1 MGRYDS
7 SVRCAQIREL
17 IEEKQYLEAMEEI
30 EELRFEEVPTIT
42 DLYLFANLFLKAEKM
57 DIAKELYYTVYHRT
71 SSRPALYRLLMLTIR
86 MGDLEEA
93 KELYQAY
100 EIVSGMTLD
109 TYELKYRLAKA
120 EGASYENLIEIL
132 EELKK
137 NEYTE
142 EWGYQ
147 LARLY
152 EVQGRREDCIAECE
166 DLMLWFGSGKIVD
179 KARELRERCL
189 NPLWQKP
196 NWGEIPEPEEPEDE
210 EEVKV
215 AYAPAQVMDIVAG
228 EEPQQEP
235 EIQPAVLGEYD
246 MAGEEVQE
254 SEPVE
259 ETKPEE
265 MAEEPVEEELVE
277 EPVEEIVSEEV
288 EEAVQESEPEELAE
302 EPVEEEPAEETISE
316 ETEEES
322 ETEEAAEELAGE
334 PVEEESAEETEIEE
348 AAEET
353 VSEGTE
359 GESAKTEGESDNE
372 ESEQDEEED
381 EETEHP
387 KKKGFFNRLIDY
399 FKVDLDTFDD
409 EDDFPEELDTDK
421 QESTEELDA
430 KAIVAREAQEIM
442 ETAAA
447 EEEAGDDEAEEEK
460 DESKQEPAVRKQT
473 TTQLESLE
481 DQLEEMKE
489 KRKVI
494 NLEDTMN
501 LDKIRIKSH
510 PLSGR
515 PMEVEVCEDVSV
527 NAITYC
533 TLKAAIKKMPQEE
546 RTIHFALAGA
556 APGISLAVAKK
567 LFKELKKNQYF
578 EAKNIGKIQAEK
590 LDEVDLE
597 EWIEKFIGGCMYI
610 ENAPALSEE
619 SVEKIREVMEKYG
632 KQIVIVLEGDYEKL
646 DDFLGHHRNL
656 EKQICYKI
664 RL

>member
-42 DLYLFANLFLKAEKM
+42 DLYLFADLFLKAEKM
-57 DIAKELYYTVYHRT
+57 DIAKKLYYTVYRRT

-86 MGDLEEA
+86 MGDLEESR
-93 KELYQAY
+93 ELYQAY
-100 EIVSGMTLD
+100 EIISGMTLD

-120 EGASYENLIEIL
+120 EGASYEDLIEIL

-152 EVQGRREDCIAECE
+152 ELQGRREDCIAECD
-166 DLMLWFGSGKIVD
+166 DLVLWFGSGKIVQ
-179 KARELRERCL
+179 KAVELKKRCL
-189 NPLWQKP
+189 DPYWKKP
-196 NWGEIPEPEEPEDE
+196 DWENIPEPEVPEEEPEE

-215 AYAPAQVMDIVAG
+215 AYAPAQVMDIG
-228 EEPQQEP
+228 TEQ
-235 EIQPAVLGEYD
+235 
-246 MAGEEVQE
+246 
-254 SEPVE
+254 
-259 ETKPEE
+259 
-265 MAEEPVEEELVE
+265 PVEEETVEEQPVEEQLAEEEQQPLIEEETPEEQQPIEEEPKAPQEPEEVAEAQEMDEVQPIEEELQEEVVE
-277 EPVEEIVSEEV
+277 EPAEPQETDEVQPVEE
-288 EEAVQESEPEELAE
+288 EPAEE
-302 EPVEEEPAEETISE
+302 EPVEEEPAEEQP
-316 ETEEES
+316 
-322 ETEEAAEELAGE
+322 AGE
-334 PVEEESAEETEIEE
+334 
-348 AAEET
+348 
-353 VSEGTE
+353 
-359 GESAKTEGESDNE
+359 
-372 ESEQDEEED
+372 Q
-381 EETEHP
+381 P

-399 FKVDLDTFDD
+399 FKVDLDMFD
-409 EDDFPEELDTDK
+409 EDEAFAEDEEEEDLPEEADEDVTCPEPEEK
-421 QESTEELDA
+421 ETESDHTENHESVEEMDA
-430 KAIVAREAQEIM
+430 KAMVAREAQEIM

-447 EEEAGDDEAEEEK
+447 KAETVTEK
-460 DESKQEPAVRKQT
+460 PQLSKQEAAVGRQA
-473 TTQLESLE
+473 TTQIESLE
-481 DQLEEMKE
+481 DQLEEMKG

-515 PMEVEVCEDVSV
+515 PIEVDVCEDVSV

-533 TLKAAIKKMPQEE
+533 TLKSAIKKMPQEE

-590 LDEVDLE
+590 MDEVDLE

-610 ENAPALSEE
+610 ENAPALSED
-619 SVEKIREVMEKYG
+619 SVGKIREIMEKYG
-632 KQIVIVLEGDYEKL
+632 KKIVIVLEGDYEKL

>member
-120 EGASYENLIEIL
+120 EGASYETLIEIL

-152 EVQGRREDCIAECE
+152 ELQGRREDCIAECE
-166 DLMLWFGSGKIVD
+166 DLMLWFGSGKIVE
-179 KARELRERCL
+179 KAKELRENCL

-196 NWGEIPEPEEPEDE
+196 NWEEIPEPEEPEDE

-215 AYAPAQVMDIVAG
+215 AYAPAQVMDIASN
-228 EEPQQEP
+228 EEPQSEP
-235 EIQPAVLGEYD
+235 EVQPAVLGDYGMTREP
-246 MAGEEVQE
+246 AEESVAEEVE
-254 SEPVE
+254 EVEEEPDTETEVEEATEKPVE
-259 ETKPEE
+259 EPE
-265 MAEEPVEEELVE
+265 AEELVE
-277 EPVEEIVSEEV
+277 EPVEETVTEEV
-288 EEAVQESEPEELAE
+288 EE
-302 EPVEEEPAEETISE
+302 EPVEETVAEEATEKPVEEPEVEETISE
-316 ETEEES
+316 ENEDDS
-322 ETEEAAEELAGE
+322 E
-334 PVEEESAEETEIEE
+334 
-348 AAEET
+348 
-353 VSEGTE
+353 
-359 GESAKTEGESDNE
+359 KTEGESDKEGAE
-372 ESEQDEEED
+372 EAD
-381 EETEHP
+381 HP
-387 KKKGFFNRLIDY
+387 KKKGFLNRLINY

-421 QESTEELDA
+421 QETTEELDA
-430 KAIVAREAQEIM
+430 KAIVAKEAQEIM
-442 ETAAA
+442 ETATAR
-447 EEEAGDDEAEEEK
+447 EEAEDDEMEEK
-460 DESKQEPAVRKQT
+460 DEPKLETAVKKQT

-515 PMEVEVCEDVSV
+515 PMEVEACEDVSV
-527 NAITYC
+527 NGITYC
-533 TLKAAIKKMPQEE
+533 TLKTAIKKMPQEE
-546 RTIHFALAGA
+546 RTIHFALTGA

-619 SVEKIREVMEKYG
+619 SVEKIREMIAKYG
-632 KQIVIVLEGDYEKL
+632 KQIVIVLEGDYEKM

>member
-71 SSRPALYRLLMLTIR
+71 SSRPALYRLLLLTIR

-120 EGASYENLIEIL
+120 EGASYETLIEIL

-152 EVQGRREDCIAECE
+152 ELQGRREDCIAECE
-166 DLMLWFGSGKIVD
+166 DLMLWFGSGKIVE
-179 KARELRERCL
+179 KAKELRENCL

-196 NWGEIPEPEEPEDE
+196 NWEEIPEPEEPEDE

-215 AYAPAQVMDIVAG
+215 AYAPAQVMDIVSN
-228 EEPQQEP
+228 EEPQSEP
-235 EIQPAVLGEYD
+235 EVQPAVLGDYG
-246 MAGEEVQE
+246 MTR
-254 SEPVE
+254 EP
-259 ETKPEE
+259 
-265 MAEEPVEEELVE
+265 AEEPVAEEVEEVEEEPDTETEVEETTEKPVEEPETEELVE
-277 EPVEEIVSEEV
+277 EPVEETVTEEV
-288 EEAVQESEPEELAE
+288 KE
-302 EPVEEEPAEETISE
+302 EPVEETVAEEATEKPVEENEVEETISE
-316 ETEEES
+316 ENEDDS
-322 ETEEAAEELAGE
+322 E
-334 PVEEESAEETEIEE
+334 
-348 AAEET
+348 
-353 VSEGTE
+353 
-359 GESAKTEGESDNE
+359 KTEGESDKE
-372 ESEQDEEED
+372 EAEEAD
-381 EETEHP
+381 HP
-387 KKKGFFNRLIDY
+387 KKKGFLNRLINY

-421 QESTEELDA
+421 QETTEELDA
-430 KAIVAREAQEIM
+430 KAIVAKEAQEIM
-442 ETAAA
+442 ETATAR
-447 EEEAGDDEAEEEK
+447 EEAEDDETEEK
-460 DESKQEPAVRKQT
+460 DEPKLETAVKKQT

-515 PMEVEVCEDVSV
+515 PMEVEACEDVSV
-527 NAITYC
+527 NGITYC
-533 TLKAAIKKMPQEE
+533 TLKTAIKKMPQEE
-546 RTIHFALAGA
+546 RTIHFALTGA

-619 SVEKIREVMEKYG
+619 SVEKIRKMIAKYG
-632 KQIVIVLEGDYEKL
+632 KQIVIVLEGDYEKM

>member
-120 EGASYENLIEIL
+120 EGASYETLIEIL

-152 EVQGRREDCIAECE
+152 ELQGRREDCIAECE
-166 DLMLWFGSGKIVD
+166 DLMLWFGSGKIVE
-179 KARELRERCL
+179 KAKELRENCL

-196 NWGEIPEPEEPEDE
+196 NWEEIPEPEEPEDE

-215 AYAPAQVMDIVAG
+215 AYAPAQVMDIASN
-228 EEPQQEP
+228 EEPQSEP
-235 EIQPAVLGEYD
+235 EVQPAVLGDYG
-246 MAGEEVQE
+246 MTR
-254 SEPVE
+254 EP
-259 ETKPEE
+259 
-265 MAEEPVEEELVE
+265 AEEPVAEEVEEVEEEPDTETEVEEATEKPLEEPEAEELVE
-277 EPVEEIVSEEV
+277 EPVEETVTEEV
-288 EEAVQESEPEELAE
+288 KE
-302 EPVEEEPAEETISE
+302 EPVEESEAEEATEKPVEENEVEETISE
-316 ETEEES
+316 ENEDDS
-322 ETEEAAEELAGE
+322 E
-334 PVEEESAEETEIEE
+334 
-348 AAEET
+348 
-353 VSEGTE
+353 
-359 GESAKTEGESDNE
+359 KTEGESDKE
-372 ESEQDEEED
+372 EAEEAD
-381 EETEHP
+381 HP
-387 KKKGFFNRLIDY
+387 KKKGFLNRLINY

-421 QESTEELDA
+421 QETTEELDA
-430 KAIVAREAQEIM
+430 KAIVAKEAQEIM
-442 ETAAA
+442 ETATAR
-447 EEEAGDDEAEEEK
+447 EEAEDDEMEEK
-460 DESKQEPAVRKQT
+460 DEPKLETAVKKQT

-515 PMEVEVCEDVSV
+515 PMEVEACEDVSV
-527 NAITYC
+527 NGITYC
-533 TLKAAIKKMPQEE
+533 TLKTAIKKMPQEE
-546 RTIHFALAGA
+546 RTIHFALTGA

-619 SVEKIREVMEKYG
+619 SVEKIREMIAKYG
-632 KQIVIVLEGDYEKL
+632 KQIVIVLEGDYEKM

>member
-120 EGASYENLIEIL
+120 EGASYETLIEIL

-152 EVQGRREDCIAECE
+152 ELQGRREDCIAECE
-166 DLMLWFGSGKIVD
+166 DLMLWFGSGKIVE
-179 KARELRERCL
+179 KAKELRENCL

-196 NWGEIPEPEEPEDE
+196 NWEEIPEPEEPEDE

-215 AYAPAQVMDIVAG
+215 AYAPAQVMDIASN
-228 EEPQQEP
+228 EEPQSEP
-235 EIQPAVLGEYD
+235 EVQPAVLGDYG
-246 MAGEEVQE
+246 MTR
-254 SEPVE
+254 EP
-259 ETKPEE
+259 
-265 MAEEPVEEELVE
+265 AEEPVAEEVEEVEEEPDTETEVEEATEKPVEEPEAEELVE
-277 EPVEEIVSEEV
+277 EPVEETVTEEV
-288 EEAVQESEPEELAE
+288 KE
-302 EPVEEEPAEETISE
+302 EPVEESEAEEATEKPVEENEVEETISE
-316 ETEEES
+316 ENEEDS
-322 ETEEAAEELAGE
+322 E
-334 PVEEESAEETEIEE
+334 
-348 AAEET
+348 
-353 VSEGTE
+353 
-359 GESAKTEGESDNE
+359 KTEGESDKE
-372 ESEQDEEED
+372 EAEEAD
-381 EETEHP
+381 HP
-387 KKKGFFNRLIDY
+387 KKKGFLNRLINY

-421 QESTEELDA
+421 QETTEELDA
-430 KAIVAREAQEIM
+430 KAIVAKEAQEIM
-442 ETAAA
+442 ETATAR
-447 EEEAGDDEAEEEK
+447 EEAEDDETEEK
-460 DESKQEPAVRKQT
+460 DEPKLETAVKKQT

-515 PMEVEVCEDVSV
+515 PMEVEACEDVSV
-527 NAITYC
+527 NGITYC
-533 TLKAAIKKMPQEE
+533 TLKTAIKKMPQEE
-546 RTIHFALAGA
+546 RTIHFALTGA

-619 SVEKIREVMEKYG
+619 SVEKIREMIAKYG
-632 KQIVIVLEGDYEKL
+632 KQIVIVLEGDYEKM

>member
-120 EGASYENLIEIL
+120 EGASYETLIEIL

-152 EVQGRREDCIAECE
+152 ELQGRREDCIAECE
-166 DLMLWFGSGKIVD
+166 DLMLWFGSGKIVE
-179 KARELRERCL
+179 KAKELRENCL

-196 NWGEIPEPEEPEDE
+196 NWEEIPEPEEPEDE

-215 AYAPAQVMDIVAG
+215 AYAPAQVMDIASN
-228 EEPQQEP
+228 EEPQSEP
-235 EIQPAVLGEYD
+235 EVQPAVLGDYGMTREP
-246 MAGEEVQE
+246 AEESVAEEVE
-254 SEPVE
+254 EVEEEPDTETEVEEATEKPVE
-259 ETKPEE
+259 EPE
-265 MAEEPVEEELVE
+265 AEELVE
-277 EPVEEIVSEEV
+277 EPVEETVTEEV
-288 EEAVQESEPEELAE
+288 EE
-302 EPVEEEPAEETISE
+302 EPVEETVAEEATEKPVEEPEVEETISE
-316 ETEEES
+316 ENEDNS
-322 ETEEAAEELAGE
+322 E
-334 PVEEESAEETEIEE
+334 
-348 AAEET
+348 
-353 VSEGTE
+353 
-359 GESAKTEGESDNE
+359 KTEGESDKE
-372 ESEQDEEED
+372 EAEEAD
-381 EETEHP
+381 HP
-387 KKKGFFNRLIDY
+387 KKKGFLNRLINY

-421 QESTEELDA
+421 QETTEELDA
-430 KAIVAREAQEIM
+430 KAIVAKEAQEIM
-442 ETAAA
+442 ETATAR
-447 EEEAGDDEAEEEK
+447 EEAEDDEMEEK
-460 DESKQEPAVRKQT
+460 DEPKLETAVKKQT

-515 PMEVEVCEDVSV
+515 PMEVEACEDVSV
-527 NAITYC
+527 NGITYC
-533 TLKAAIKKMPQEE
+533 TLKTAIKKMPQEE
-546 RTIHFALAGA
+546 RTIHFALTGA

-619 SVEKIREVMEKYG
+619 SVEKIREMIAKYG
-632 KQIVIVLEGDYEKL
+632 KQIVIVLEGDYEKM

>member
-71 SSRPALYRLLMLTIR
+71 SSRPALYRLLLLTIR

-120 EGASYENLIEIL
+120 EGASYETLIEIL

-152 EVQGRREDCIAECE
+152 ELQGRREDCIAECE
-166 DLMLWFGSGKIVD
+166 DLMLWFGSGKIVE
-179 KARELRERCL
+179 KAKELRKNCL

-196 NWGEIPEPEEPEDE
+196 NWEEIPEPEEPEDE

-215 AYAPAQVMDIVAG
+215 AYAPAQVMDIASN
-228 EEPQQEP
+228 EEPQSEP
-235 EIQPAVLGEYD
+235 EVQPAVLGDYG
-246 MAGEEVQE
+246 MTR
-254 SEPVE
+254 EP
-259 ETKPEE
+259 
-265 MAEEPVEEELVE
+265 AEEPVAEEVEEVEEEPDTETEVEEATEKPVEEPEAEELVE
-277 EPVEEIVSEEV
+277 EPVEETVTEEV
-288 EEAVQESEPEELAE
+288 KE
-302 EPVEEEPAEETISE
+302 EPVEETVAEEATEKPVEENEVEETISE
-316 ETEEES
+316 ENEDDS
-322 ETEEAAEELAGE
+322 E
-334 PVEEESAEETEIEE
+334 
-348 AAEET
+348 
-353 VSEGTE
+353 
-359 GESAKTEGESDNE
+359 KTEGESDKE
-372 ESEQDEEED
+372 EAEEAD
-381 EETEHP
+381 HP
-387 KKKGFFNRLIDY
+387 KKKGFLNRLINY

-421 QESTEELDA
+421 QETTEELDA
-430 KAIVAREAQEIM
+430 KAIVAKEAQEIM
-442 ETAAA
+442 ETATSR
-447 EEEAGDDEAEEEK
+447 EEAEDDETEEK
-460 DESKQEPAVRKQT
+460 DEPKLETAVKKQT

-515 PMEVEVCEDVSV
+515 PMEVEACEDVSV
-527 NAITYC
+527 NGITYC
-533 TLKAAIKKMPQEE
+533 TLKTAIKKMPQEE
-546 RTIHFALAGA
+546 RTIHFALTGA

-597 EWIEKFIGGCMYI
+597 QWIEKFIGGCMYI

-619 SVEKIREVMEKYG
+619 SVEKIREMIAKYG
-632 KQIVIVLEGDYEKL
+632 KQIVIVLEGDYEKM

>member
-120 EGASYENLIEIL
+120 EGASYETLIEIL

-152 EVQGRREDCIAECE
+152 ELQGRREDCIAECE
-166 DLMLWFGSGKIVD
+166 DLMLWFGSGKIVE
-179 KARELRERCL
+179 KAKELRENCL

-196 NWGEIPEPEEPEDE
+196 NWEEIPEPEEPEDE

-215 AYAPAQVMDIVAG
+215 AYAPAQVMDIASN
-228 EEPQQEP
+228 EEPQSEP
-235 EIQPAVLGEYD
+235 EVQPAVLGDYG
-246 MAGEEVQE
+246 MTR
-254 SEPVE
+254 EP
-259 ETKPEE
+259 
-265 MAEEPVEEELVE
+265 AEEPVAEEVEEVEEEPDTETEVEEATEKPVEEPEAEELVE
-277 EPVEEIVSEEV
+277 EPVEETVTEEMK
-288 EEAVQESEPEELAE
+288 E
-302 EPVEEEPAEETISE
+302 EPVEETVAEEATEKPVEENEVEETISE
-316 ETEEES
+316 KNEDDS
-322 ETEEAAEELAGE
+322 E
-334 PVEEESAEETEIEE
+334 
-348 AAEET
+348 
-353 VSEGTE
+353 
-359 GESAKTEGESDNE
+359 KTEGESDKE
-372 ESEQDEEED
+372 EAEEAD
-381 EETEHP
+381 HP
-387 KKKGFFNRLIDY
+387 KKKGFLNRLINY

-421 QESTEELDA
+421 QETTEELDA
-430 KAIVAREAQEIM
+430 KAIVAKEAQEIM
-442 ETAAA
+442 ETATAR
-447 EEEAGDDEAEEEK
+447 EEAEDDETEEK
-460 DESKQEPAVRKQT
+460 DEPKLETAVKKQT

-515 PMEVEVCEDVSV
+515 PMEVEACEDVSV
-527 NAITYC
+527 NGITYC
-533 TLKAAIKKMPQEE
+533 TLKTAIKKMPQEE
-546 RTIHFALAGA
+546 RTIHFALTGA

-619 SVEKIREVMEKYG
+619 SVEKIREMIAKYG
-632 KQIVIVLEGDYEKL
+632 KQIVIVLEGDYEKM

>member
-120 EGASYENLIEIL
+120 EGASYETLIEIL

-152 EVQGRREDCIAECE
+152 ELQGRREDCIAECE
-166 DLMLWFGSGKIVD
+166 DLMLWFGSGKIVE
-179 KARELRERCL
+179 KAKELRENCL

-196 NWGEIPEPEEPEDE
+196 NWEEIPEPEEPEDE

-215 AYAPAQVMDIVAG
+215 AYAPAQVMDIASN
-228 EEPQQEP
+228 EEPQSEP
-235 EIQPAVLGEYD
+235 EVQPAVLGDYGRTREEPV
-246 MAGEEVQE
+246 AEEVE
-254 SEPVE
+254 EVEEEPDTETEVEEATEKPVE
-259 ETKPEE
+259 EPE
-265 MAEEPVEEELVE
+265 AEELVE
-277 EPVEEIVSEEV
+277 EPVEETVTEEV
-288 EEAVQESEPEELAE
+288 KE
-302 EPVEEEPAEETISE
+302 EPVEETVAEEATEKPVEENEVEETISE
-316 ETEEES
+316 ENEDDS
-322 ETEEAAEELAGE
+322 E
-334 PVEEESAEETEIEE
+334 
-348 AAEET
+348 
-353 VSEGTE
+353 
-359 GESAKTEGESDNE
+359 KTEGESDKE
-372 ESEQDEEED
+372 EAEEAD
-381 EETEHP
+381 HP
-387 KKKGFFNRLIDY
+387 KKKGFLNRLINY

-421 QESTEELDA
+421 QETTEELDA
-430 KAIVAREAQEIM
+430 KAIVAKEAQEIM
-442 ETAAA
+442 ETATAR
-447 EEEAGDDEAEEEK
+447 EEAEDDEMEEK
-460 DESKQEPAVRKQT
+460 DEPKLETAVKKQT

-515 PMEVEVCEDVSV
+515 PMEVEACEDVSV
-527 NAITYC
+527 NGITYC
-533 TLKAAIKKMPQEE
+533 TLKTAIKKMPQEE
-546 RTIHFALAGA
+546 RTIHFALTGA

-619 SVEKIREVMEKYG
+619 SVEKIREMIAKYG
-632 KQIVIVLEGDYEKL
+632 KQIVIVLEGDYEKM

>member
-71 SSRPALYRLLMLTIR
+71 SSRPALYRLLLLTIR

-120 EGASYENLIEIL
+120 EGASYETLIEIL

-152 EVQGRREDCIAECE
+152 ELQGRREDCIAECE
-166 DLMLWFGSGKIVD
+166 DLMLWFGSGKIVE
-179 KARELRERCL
+179 KAKELRENCL

-196 NWGEIPEPEEPEDE
+196 NWEEIPEPEEPEDE

-215 AYAPAQVMDIVAG
+215 AYAPAQVMDIASN
-228 EEPQQEP
+228 EEPQSEP
-235 EIQPAVLGEYD
+235 EVQPAVLGDYG
-246 MAGEEVQE
+246 MTR
-254 SEPVE
+254 EP
-259 ETKPEE
+259 
-265 MAEEPVEEELVE
+265 AEEPVAEEVEEVEEEPDTETEVEEATEKPVEEPEAEELVE
-277 EPVEEIVSEEV
+277 EPVEETVTEEV
-288 EEAVQESEPEELAE
+288 EE
-302 EPVEEEPAEETISE
+302 EPVEETVAEEATEKPVEEPEVEETISE
-316 ETEEES
+316 ENEDDS
-322 ETEEAAEELAGE
+322 E
-334 PVEEESAEETEIEE
+334 
-348 AAEET
+348 
-353 VSEGTE
+353 
-359 GESAKTEGESDNE
+359 KTEGESDKE
-372 ESEQDEEED
+372 EAEEAD
-381 EETEHP
+381 HP
-387 KKKGFFNRLIDY
+387 KKKGFLNRLINY

-421 QESTEELDA
+421 QETTEELDA
-430 KAIVAREAQEIM
+430 KAIVAKEAQEIM
-442 ETAAA
+442 ETATAR
-447 EEEAGDDEAEEEK
+447 EEAEDDEMEEK
-460 DESKQEPAVRKQT
+460 DEPKLETAVKKQT

-489 KRKVI
+489 KRKII

-515 PMEVEVCEDVSV
+515 PMEVEACEDVSV
-527 NAITYC
+527 NGITYC
-533 TLKAAIKKMPQEE
+533 TLKTAIKKMPQEE
-546 RTIHFALAGA
+546 RTIHFALTGA

-619 SVEKIREVMEKYG
+619 SVEKIREMIAKYG
-632 KQIVIVLEGDYEKL
+632 KQIVIVLEGDYEKM

>member
-17 IEEKQYLEAMEEI
+17 IEEKQYLEAREEI

-120 EGASYENLIEIL
+120 EGASYETLIEIL

-152 EVQGRREDCIAECE
+152 ELQGRREDCIAECE
-166 DLMLWFGSGKIVD
+166 DLMLWFGSGKIVE
-179 KARELRERCL
+179 KAKELRENCL

-196 NWGEIPEPEEPEDE
+196 NWEEIPEPEEPEDE

-215 AYAPAQVMDIVAG
+215 AYAPAQVMDIASN
-228 EEPQQEP
+228 EEPQSEP
-235 EIQPAVLGEYD
+235 EVQPAVLGDYGMTREP
-246 MAGEEVQE
+246 AEEPVAEEVE
-254 SEPVE
+254 EVEEEPDTETEVEEATEKPVE
-259 ETKPEE
+259 EPE
-265 MAEEPVEEELVE
+265 AEEPVEEPVAEEVEE
-277 EPVEEIVSEEV
+277 EPVEETVTEEV
-288 EEAVQESEPEELAE
+288 EEESVEETVAEEAVEEPE
-302 EPVEEEPAEETISE
+302 VEETISE
-316 ETEEES
+316 GNEDDS
-322 ETEEAAEELAGE
+322 E
-334 PVEEESAEETEIEE
+334 
-348 AAEET
+348 
-353 VSEGTE
+353 
-359 GESAKTEGESDNE
+359 KTEGESDKE
-372 ESEQDEEED
+372 EAEEAD
-381 EETEHP
+381 HP
-387 KKKGFFNRLIDY
+387 KKKGFLNRLINY

-421 QESTEELDA
+421 QETTEELDA
-430 KAIVAREAQEIM
+430 KAIVAKEAQEIM
-442 ETAAA
+442 ETAASR
-447 EEEAGDDEAEEEK
+447 EEAEDDETEEK
-460 DESKQEPAVRKQT
+460 DEPKPETAVKKQT

-527 NAITYC
+527 NGITYC
-533 TLKAAIKKMPQEE
+533 TLKTAIKKMPQEE
-546 RTIHFALAGA
+546 RTIHFALTGA

-619 SVEKIREVMEKYG
+619 SVEKIREMIAKYG
-632 KQIVIVLEGDYEKL
+632 KQIVIVLEGDYEKM

>member
-120 EGASYENLIEIL
+120 EGASYETLIEIL

-152 EVQGRREDCIAECE
+152 ELQGRREDCIAECE
-166 DLMLWFGSGKIVD
+166 DLMLWFGSGKIVE
-179 KARELRERCL
+179 KAKELRENCL

-196 NWGEIPEPEEPEDE
+196 NWEEIPEPEEPEDE

-215 AYAPAQVMDIVAG
+215 AYAPAQVMDIASN
-228 EEPQQEP
+228 EEPQSEP
-235 EIQPAVLGEYD
+235 EVQPAVLGDYG
-246 MAGEEVQE
+246 MTR
-254 SEPVE
+254 EP
-259 ETKPEE
+259 
-265 MAEEPVEEELVE
+265 AEEPVAEEVEEVEEEPDTETEVEEATEKPVEEPEAEELVE
-277 EPVEEIVSEEV
+277 EPVEETVTEEV
-288 EEAVQESEPEELAE
+288 KE
-302 EPVEEEPAEETISE
+302 EPVEESEAEEATEKPVEENEVEKTISE
-316 ETEEES
+316 ENEDDS
-322 ETEEAAEELAGE
+322 E
-334 PVEEESAEETEIEE
+334 
-348 AAEET
+348 
-353 VSEGTE
+353 
-359 GESAKTEGESDNE
+359 KTEGESDKE
-372 ESEQDEEED
+372 EAEEAD
-381 EETEHP
+381 HP
-387 KKKGFFNRLIDY
+387 KKKGFLNRLINY

-421 QESTEELDA
+421 QETTEELDA
-430 KAIVAREAQEIM
+430 KAIVAKEAQEIM
-442 ETAAA
+442 ETATAR
-447 EEEAGDDEAEEEK
+447 EEAEDDEMEEK
-460 DESKQEPAVRKQT
+460 DEPKLETAVKKQT

-515 PMEVEVCEDVSV
+515 PMEVEACEDVSV
-527 NAITYC
+527 NGITYC
-533 TLKAAIKKMPQEE
+533 TLKTAIKKMPQEE
-546 RTIHFALAGA
+546 RTIHFALTGA

-619 SVEKIREVMEKYG
+619 SVEKIREMIAKYG
-632 KQIVIVLEGDYEKL
+632 KQIVIVLEGDYEKM

>member
-120 EGASYENLIEIL
+120 EGASYETLIEIL

-152 EVQGRREDCIAECE
+152 ELQGRREDCIAECE
-166 DLMLWFGSGKIVD
+166 DLMLWFGSGKIVE
-179 KARELRERCL
+179 KAKELRENCL

-196 NWGEIPEPEEPEDE
+196 NWEEIPEPEEPEDE

-215 AYAPAQVMDIVAG
+215 AYAPAQVMDIASN
-228 EEPQQEP
+228 EEPQSEP
-235 EIQPAVLGEYD
+235 EVQPAVLGDYG
-246 MAGEEVQE
+246 MTR
-254 SEPVE
+254 EP
-259 ETKPEE
+259 
-265 MAEEPVEEELVE
+265 AEEPVAEEVEEEPDTETEVEEATEKPVEEPEAEELVE
-277 EPVEEIVSEEV
+277 EPVEETVTEEV
-288 EEAVQESEPEELAE
+288 KE
-302 EPVEEEPAEETISE
+302 EPVEESEAEEATEKPVEENEVEKTISE
-316 ETEEES
+316 ENEDDS
-322 ETEEAAEELAGE
+322 E
-334 PVEEESAEETEIEE
+334 
-348 AAEET
+348 
-353 VSEGTE
+353 
-359 GESAKTEGESDNE
+359 KTEGESDKE
-372 ESEQDEEED
+372 EAEEAD
-381 EETEHP
+381 HP
-387 KKKGFFNRLIDY
+387 KKKGFLNRLINY

-421 QESTEELDA
+421 QETTEELDA
-430 KAIVAREAQEIM
+430 KAIVAKEAQEIM
-442 ETAAA
+442 ETATAR
-447 EEEAGDDEAEEEK
+447 EEAEDDEMEEK
-460 DESKQEPAVRKQT
+460 DEPKLETAVKKQT

-515 PMEVEVCEDVSV
+515 PMEVEACEDVSV
-527 NAITYC
+527 NGITYC
-533 TLKAAIKKMPQEE
+533 TLKTAIKKMPQEE
-546 RTIHFALAGA
+546 RTIHFALTGA

-619 SVEKIREVMEKYG
+619 SVEKIREMIAKYG
-632 KQIVIVLEGDYEKL
+632 KQIVIVLEGDYEKM

>member
-120 EGASYENLIEIL
+120 EGASYETLIEIL

-152 EVQGRREDCIAECE
+152 ELQGRREDCIAECE
-166 DLMLWFGSGKIVD
+166 DLMLWFGSGKIVE
-179 KARELRERCL
+179 KAKELRENCL

-196 NWGEIPEPEEPEDE
+196 NWEEIPEPEEPEDE

-215 AYAPAQVMDIVAG
+215 AYAPAQVMDIASN
-228 EEPQQEP
+228 EEPQSEP
-235 EIQPAVLGEYD
+235 EVQLAVLGDYG
-246 MAGEEVQE
+246 MTR
-254 SEPVE
+254 EP
-259 ETKPEE
+259 
-265 MAEEPVEEELVE
+265 AEEPVAEEVEEVEEEPDTETEVEEATEKPVEEPEAEELVE
-277 EPVEEIVSEEV
+277 EPVEETVTEEV
-288 EEAVQESEPEELAE
+288 KE
-302 EPVEEEPAEETISE
+302 EPVEESEAEEATEKPVEENEVEETISE
-316 ETEEES
+316 ENEDDS
-322 ETEEAAEELAGE
+322 E
-334 PVEEESAEETEIEE
+334 
-348 AAEET
+348 
-353 VSEGTE
+353 
-359 GESAKTEGESDNE
+359 KTEGESDKE
-372 ESEQDEEED
+372 EAEEAD
-381 EETEHP
+381 HP
-387 KKKGFFNRLIDY
+387 KKKGFLNRLINY

-421 QESTEELDA
+421 QETTEELDA
-430 KAIVAREAQEIM
+430 KAIVAKEAQEIM
-442 ETAAA
+442 ETATAR
-447 EEEAGDDEAEEEK
+447 EEAEDDEMEEK
-460 DESKQEPAVRKQT
+460 DEPKLETAVKKQT

-515 PMEVEVCEDVSV
+515 PMEVEACEDVSV
-527 NAITYC
+527 NGITYC
-533 TLKAAIKKMPQEE
+533 TLKTAIKKMPQEE
-546 RTIHFALAGA
+546 RTIHFALTGA

-619 SVEKIREVMEKYG
+619 SVEKIREMIAKYG
-632 KQIVIVLEGDYEKL
+632 KQIVIVLEGDYEKM

>member
-120 EGASYENLIEIL
+120 EGASYETLIEIL

-152 EVQGRREDCIAECE
+152 ELQGRREDCIAECE
-166 DLMLWFGSGKIVD
+166 DLMLWFGSGKIVE
-179 KARELRERCL
+179 KAKELRENCL

-196 NWGEIPEPEEPEDE
+196 NWEEIPEPEEPEDE

-215 AYAPAQVMDIVAG
+215 AYAPTQVMDIASN
-228 EEPQQEP
+228 EEPQSEP
-235 EIQPAVLGEYD
+235 EVQPAVLGDYGMTREP
-246 MAGEEVQE
+246 AEESVAEEVE
-254 SEPVE
+254 EVEEEPDTETEVEEATEKPVE
-259 ETKPEE
+259 EPE
-265 MAEEPVEEELVE
+265 AEELVE
-277 EPVEEIVSEEV
+277 EPVEETVTEEV
-288 EEAVQESEPEELAE
+288 EE
-302 EPVEEEPAEETISE
+302 EPVEETVAEEATEKPVEEPEVEETISE
-316 ETEEES
+316 ENEDDS
-322 ETEEAAEELAGE
+322 E
-334 PVEEESAEETEIEE
+334 
-348 AAEET
+348 
-353 VSEGTE
+353 
-359 GESAKTEGESDNE
+359 KTEGESDKE
-372 ESEQDEEED
+372 EAEEAD
-381 EETEHP
+381 HP
-387 KKKGFFNRLIDY
+387 KKKGFLNRLINY

-421 QESTEELDA
+421 QETTEELDA
-430 KAIVAREAQEIM
+430 KAIVAKEAQEIM
-442 ETAAA
+442 ETATAR
-447 EEEAGDDEAEEEK
+447 EEAEDDEMEEK
-460 DESKQEPAVRKQT
+460 DEPKLETAVKKQT

-515 PMEVEVCEDVSV
+515 PMEVEACEDVSV
-527 NAITYC
+527 NGITYC
-533 TLKAAIKKMPQEE
+533 TLKTAIKKMPQEE
-546 RTIHFALAGA
+546 RTIHFALTGA

-619 SVEKIREVMEKYG
+619 SVEKIREMIAKYG
-632 KQIVIVLEGDYEKL
+632 KQIVIVLEGDYEKM

>member
-120 EGASYENLIEIL
+120 EGASYETLIEIL

-152 EVQGRREDCIAECE
+152 ELQGRREDCIAECE
-166 DLMLWFGSGKIVD
+166 DLMLWFGSGKIVE
-179 KARELRERCL
+179 KAKELRENCL

-196 NWGEIPEPEEPEDE
+196 NWEEIPEPEEPEDE

-215 AYAPAQVMDIVAG
+215 AYAPAQVMDIASY
-228 EEPQQEP
+228 EEPQSEP
-235 EIQPAVLGEYD
+235 EVQPAVLGDYG
-246 MAGEEVQE
+246 MTR
-254 SEPVE
+254 EP
-259 ETKPEE
+259 
-265 MAEEPVEEELVE
+265 AEEPVAEEVEEVEEEPDTETEVEEATEKPVEEPEAEELVE
-277 EPVEEIVSEEV
+277 EPVEETVTEEV
-288 EEAVQESEPEELAE
+288 KE
-302 EPVEEEPAEETISE
+302 EPVEESEAEEATEKPVEENEVEETISE
-316 ETEEES
+316 ENEDDS
-322 ETEEAAEELAGE
+322 E
-334 PVEEESAEETEIEE
+334 
-348 AAEET
+348 
-353 VSEGTE
+353 
-359 GESAKTEGESDNE
+359 KTEGESDKE
-372 ESEQDEEED
+372 EAEEAD
-381 EETEHP
+381 HP
-387 KKKGFFNRLIDY
+387 KKKGFLNRLINY

-421 QESTEELDA
+421 QETTEELDA
-430 KAIVAREAQEIM
+430 KAIVAKEAQEIM
-442 ETAAA
+442 ETATAR
-447 EEEAGDDEAEEEK
+447 EEAEDDETEEK
-460 DESKQEPAVRKQT
+460 DEPKLETAVKKQT

-515 PMEVEVCEDVSV
+515 PMEVEACEDVSV
-527 NAITYC
+527 NGITYC
-533 TLKAAIKKMPQEE
+533 TLKTAIKKMPQEE
-546 RTIHFALAGA
+546 RTIHFALTGA

-619 SVEKIREVMEKYG
+619 SVEKIREMIAKYG
-632 KQIVIVLEGDYEKL
+632 KQIVIVLEGDYEKM

>member
-120 EGASYENLIEIL
+120 EGASYETLIEIL

-152 EVQGRREDCIAECE
+152 ELQGRREDCIAECE
-166 DLMLWFGSGKIVD
+166 DLMLWFGSGKIVE
-179 KARELRERCL
+179 KAKELRENCL

-196 NWGEIPEPEEPEDE
+196 NWEEIPEPEEPEDE

-215 AYAPAQVMDIVAG
+215 AYAPAQVMDIASN
-228 EEPQQEP
+228 EEPQSEP
-235 EIQPAVLGEYD
+235 EVQPAGLGDYGMTREP
-246 MAGEEVQE
+246 AEELVAEEVE
-254 SEPVE
+254 EVEEEPDTETEVEEATKKPVE
-259 ETKPEE
+259 EPE
-265 MAEEPVEEELVE
+265 AEELVE
-277 EPVEEIVSEEV
+277 EPVEETVTEEV
-288 EEAVQESEPEELAE
+288 EE
-302 EPVEEEPAEETISE
+302 EPVEETVAEEATEKPVEEPEVEETISE
-316 ETEEES
+316 ENEDDSEKNEEES
-322 ETEEAAEELAGE
+322 DKEEA
-334 PVEEESAEETEIEE
+334 EE
-348 AAEET
+348 A
-353 VSEGTE
+353 
-359 GESAKTEGESDNE
+359 D
-372 ESEQDEEED
+372 
-381 EETEHP
+381 HP
-387 KKKGFFNRLIDY
+387 KKKGFLNRLINY

-421 QESTEELDA
+421 EETTEELDA
-430 KAIVAREAQEIM
+430 KAIVAKEAQEIM
-442 ETAAA
+442 ETATAR
-447 EEEAGDDEAEEEK
+447 EEAEDDEMEEK
-460 DESKQEPAVRKQT
+460 DEPKLETAVKKQT

-515 PMEVEVCEDVSV
+515 PMEVEACEDVSV
-527 NAITYC
+527 NGITYC
-533 TLKAAIKKMPQEE
+533 TLKTAIKKMPQEE
-546 RTIHFALAGA
+546 RTIHFALTGA

-619 SVEKIREVMEKYG
+619 SVEKIREMIAKYG
-632 KQIVIVLEGDYEKL
+632 KQIVIVLEGDYEKM

>member
-120 EGASYENLIEIL
+120 EGASYETLIEIL

-152 EVQGRREDCIAECE
+152 ELQGRREDCIAECE
-166 DLMLWFGSGKIVD
+166 DLMLWFGSGKIVE
-179 KARELRERCL
+179 KAKELRENCL

-196 NWGEIPEPEEPEDE
+196 NWEEIPEPEEPEDE

-215 AYAPAQVMDIVAG
+215 AYAPAQVMDIASN
-228 EEPQQEP
+228 EEPQSEP
-235 EIQPAVLGEYD
+235 EVQPAVLGDYGTTREP
-246 MAGEEVQE
+246 AEESVAEEVE
-254 SEPVE
+254 EVEEEPDTETEVEEATEKPVE
-259 ETKPEE
+259 EPE
-265 MAEEPVEEELVE
+265 AEELVE
-277 EPVEEIVSEEV
+277 EPVEETVTEEV
-288 EEAVQESEPEELAE
+288 EE
-302 EPVEEEPAEETISE
+302 EPVEETVAEEATEKPVEEPEVEETISE
-316 ETEEES
+316 ENEDDS
-322 ETEEAAEELAGE
+322 E
-334 PVEEESAEETEIEE
+334 
-348 AAEET
+348 
-353 VSEGTE
+353 
-359 GESAKTEGESDNE
+359 KTEGESDKE
-372 ESEQDEEED
+372 EAEEAD
-381 EETEHP
+381 HP
-387 KKKGFFNRLIDY
+387 KKKGFLNRLINY

-421 QESTEELDA
+421 QETTEELDA
-430 KAIVAREAQEIM
+430 KAIVAKEAQEIM
-442 ETAAA
+442 ETATAR
-447 EEEAGDDEAEEEK
+447 EEAEDDEMEEK
-460 DESKQEPAVRKQT
+460 DEPKLETAVKKQT

-515 PMEVEVCEDVSV
+515 PMEVEACEDVSV
-527 NAITYC
+527 NGITYC
-533 TLKAAIKKMPQEE
+533 TLKTAIKKMPQEE
-546 RTIHFALAGA
+546 RTIHFALTGA

-619 SVEKIREVMEKYG
+619 SVEKIREMIAKYG
-632 KQIVIVLEGDYEKL
+632 KQIVIVLEGDYEKM

>member
-120 EGASYENLIEIL
+120 EGASYETLIEIL

-152 EVQGRREDCIAECE
+152 ELQGRREDCIAECE
-166 DLMLWFGSGKIVD
+166 DLMLWFGSGKIVE
-179 KARELRERCL
+179 KAKELRENCL

-196 NWGEIPEPEEPEDE
+196 NWEEIPEPEEPEDE

-215 AYAPAQVMDIVAG
+215 AYAPAQVMDIASN
-228 EEPQQEP
+228 EEPQSEP
-235 EIQPAVLGEYD
+235 EVQPAVLGDYGMTREP
-246 MAGEEVQE
+246 AEESVAEEVE
-254 SEPVE
+254 EVEEEPDTETEVEEATEKPVE
-259 ETKPEE
+259 EPE
-265 MAEEPVEEELVE
+265 AEELVE
-277 EPVEEIVSEEV
+277 EPVEETVTEEV
-288 EEAVQESEPEELAE
+288 EE
-302 EPVEEEPAEETISE
+302 EPVEETVAEEATEKPVEEPEVEETISE
-316 ETEEES
+316 ENEDDS
-322 ETEEAAEELAGE
+322 E
-334 PVEEESAEETEIEE
+334 
-348 AAEET
+348 
-353 VSEGTE
+353 
-359 GESAKTEGESDNE
+359 KTEGESDKE
-372 ESEQDEEED
+372 EAEEAD
-381 EETEHP
+381 HP
-387 KKKGFFNRLIDY
+387 KKKGFLNRLINY

-421 QESTEELDA
+421 QETTEELDA
-430 KAIVAREAQEIM
+430 KAIVAKEAQEIM
-442 ETAAA
+442 ETATAR
-447 EEEAGDDEAEEEK
+447 EEAEDDEMEEK
-460 DESKQEPAVRKQT
+460 DEPKLETAVKKQT

-515 PMEVEVCEDVSV
+515 LMEVEACEDVSV
-527 NAITYC
+527 NGITYC
-533 TLKAAIKKMPQEE
+533 TLKTAIKKMPQEE
-546 RTIHFALAGA
+546 RTIHFALTGA

-619 SVEKIREVMEKYG
+619 SVEKIREMIAKYG
-632 KQIVIVLEGDYEKL
+632 KQIVIVLEGDYEKM

>member
-120 EGASYENLIEIL
+120 EGASYETLIEIL

-152 EVQGRREDCIAECE
+152 ELQGRREDCIAECE
-166 DLMLWFGSGKIVD
+166 DLMLWFGSGKIVE
-179 KARELRERCL
+179 KAKELRENCL

-196 NWGEIPEPEEPEDE
+196 NWEEIPEPEEPEDE

-215 AYAPAQVMDIVAG
+215 AYAPAQVMDIASN
-228 EEPQQEP
+228 EEPQSEP
-235 EIQPAVLGEYD
+235 EVQPAVLGDYG
-246 MAGEEVQE
+246 MTR
-254 SEPVE
+254 EP
-259 ETKPEE
+259 
-265 MAEEPVEEELVE
+265 AEEPVAEEVEEVEEEPDTETEVEEATEKPVEEPEAEELVE
-277 EPVEEIVSEEV
+277 EPVEETVTEEV
-288 EEAVQESEPEELAE
+288 KE
-302 EPVEEEPAEETISE
+302 EPVEESEAEEATEKPVEENEVEETISE
-316 ETEEES
+316 ENEDDS
-322 ETEEAAEELAGE
+322 E
-334 PVEEESAEETEIEE
+334 
-348 AAEET
+348 
-353 VSEGTE
+353 
-359 GESAKTEGESDNE
+359 KTEGESDKE
-372 ESEQDEEED
+372 EAEEAD
-381 EETEHP
+381 HP
-387 KKKGFFNRLIDY
+387 KKKGFLNRLINY

-421 QESTEELDA
+421 QETTEELDA
-430 KAIVAREAQEIM
+430 KAIIAKEAQEIM
-442 ETAAA
+442 ETATAR
-447 EEEAGDDEAEEEK
+447 EEAEDDETEEK
-460 DESKQEPAVRKQT
+460 DEPKLETAVKKQT

-515 PMEVEVCEDVSV
+515 PMEVEACEDVSV
-527 NAITYC
+527 NGITYC
-533 TLKAAIKKMPQEE
+533 TLKTAIKKMPQEE
-546 RTIHFALAGA
+546 RTIHFALTGA

-619 SVEKIREVMEKYG
+619 SVEKIREMIAKYG
-632 KQIVIVLEGDYEKL
+632 KQIVIVLEGDYEKM

>member
-120 EGASYENLIEIL
+120 EGASYETLIEIL

-152 EVQGRREDCIAECE
+152 ELQGRREDCIAECE
-166 DLMLWFGSGKIVD
+166 DLMLWFGSGKIVE
-179 KARELRERCL
+179 KAKELRENCL

-196 NWGEIPEPEEPEDE
+196 NWEEIPEPEEPEDE

-215 AYAPAQVMDIVAG
+215 AYAPAQVMDIASN
-228 EEPQQEP
+228 EEPQSEP
-235 EIQPAVLGEYD
+235 EVQPAVLGDYG
-246 MAGEEVQE
+246 MT
-254 SEPVE
+254 SEP
-259 ETKPEE
+259 
-265 MAEEPVEEELVE
+265 AEEPVAEEVEEVEEEPDTETEVEEATEKPVEEPEAEELVE
-277 EPVEEIVSEEV
+277 EPVEETVTEEV
-288 EEAVQESEPEELAE
+288 EE
-302 EPVEEEPAEETISE
+302 EPVEETVAEEATEKPVEEPEVEETISE
-316 ETEEES
+316 ENEDDS
-322 ETEEAAEELAGE
+322 E
-334 PVEEESAEETEIEE
+334 
-348 AAEET
+348 
-353 VSEGTE
+353 
-359 GESAKTEGESDNE
+359 KTEGESDKE
-372 ESEQDEEED
+372 EAEEAD
-381 EETEHP
+381 HP
-387 KKKGFFNRLIDY
+387 KKKGFLNRLINY

-421 QESTEELDA
+421 QETTEELDA
-430 KAIVAREAQEIM
+430 KAIVAKEAQEIM
-442 ETAAA
+442 ETATAR
-447 EEEAGDDEAEEEK
+447 EEAEDDEMEEK
-460 DESKQEPAVRKQT
+460 DEPKLETAVKKQT

-515 PMEVEVCEDVSV
+515 PMEVEACEDVSV
-527 NAITYC
+527 NGITYC
-533 TLKAAIKKMPQEE
+533 TLKTAIKKMPQEE
-546 RTIHFALAGA
+546 RTIHFALTGA

-619 SVEKIREVMEKYG
+619 SVEKIREMIAKYG
-632 KQIVIVLEGDYEKL
+632 KQIVIVLEGDYEKM

>member
-120 EGASYENLIEIL
+120 EGASYETLIEIL

-152 EVQGRREDCIAECE
+152 ELQGRREDCIAECE
-166 DLMLWFGSGKIVD
+166 DLMLWFGSGKIVE
-179 KARELRERCL
+179 KAKELRENCL

-196 NWGEIPEPEEPEDE
+196 NWEEIPEPEEPEDE

-215 AYAPAQVMDIVAG
+215 AYAPAQVMDIASN
-228 EEPQQEP
+228 EEPQSEP
-235 EIQPAVLGEYD
+235 EVQPAVLGDYGMTREP
-246 MAGEEVQE
+246 AEELVAEEVE
-254 SEPVE
+254 EVEEEPDTETEEEEATKKPVE
-259 ETKPEE
+259 EPE
-265 MAEEPVEEELVE
+265 AEELVE
-277 EPVEEIVSEEV
+277 EPVEETVTEEV
-288 EEAVQESEPEELAE
+288 EE
-302 EPVEEEPAEETISE
+302 EPVEETVAEEATEKPVEEPEVEETISE
-316 ETEEES
+316 ENEDDSEKNEEES
-322 ETEEAAEELAGE
+322 DKEEA
-334 PVEEESAEETEIEE
+334 EE
-348 AAEET
+348 A
-353 VSEGTE
+353 
-359 GESAKTEGESDNE
+359 D
-372 ESEQDEEED
+372 
-381 EETEHP
+381 HP
-387 KKKGFFNRLIDY
+387 KKKGFLNRLINY

-421 QESTEELDA
+421 EETTEELDA
-430 KAIVAREAQEIM
+430 KAIVAKEAQEIM
-442 ETAAA
+442 ETATAR
-447 EEEAGDDEAEEEK
+447 EEAEDDEMEEK
-460 DESKQEPAVRKQT
+460 DEPKLETAVKKQT

-515 PMEVEVCEDVSV
+515 PMEVEACEDVSV
-527 NAITYC
+527 NGITYC
-533 TLKAAIKKMPQEE
+533 TLKTAIKKMPQEE
-546 RTIHFALAGA
+546 RTIHFALTGA

-619 SVEKIREVMEKYG
+619 SVEKIREMIAKYG
-632 KQIVIVLEGDYEKL
+632 KQIVIVLEGDYEKM

>member
-120 EGASYENLIEIL
+120 EGASYETLIEIL

-152 EVQGRREDCIAECE
+152 ELQGRREDCIAECE
-166 DLMLWFGSGKIVD
+166 DLMLWFGSGKIVE
-179 KARELRERCL
+179 KAKELRENCL

-196 NWGEIPEPEEPEDE
+196 NWEEIPEPEEPEDE

-215 AYAPAQVMDIVAG
+215 AYAPAQVMDIASN
-228 EEPQQEP
+228 EEPQSEP
-235 EIQPAVLGEYD
+235 EVQPAVLGDYG
-246 MAGEEVQE
+246 MTR
-254 SEPVE
+254 EP
-259 ETKPEE
+259 
-265 MAEEPVEEELVE
+265 AEEPVAEEVEEVEEEPDTETEVEEATEKPVEEPEAEELVE
-277 EPVEEIVSEEV
+277 EPVEETVAEEV
-288 EEAVQESEPEELAE
+288 KE
-302 EPVEEEPAEETISE
+302 EPVEESEAEEATEKPVEENEVEETISE
-316 ETEEES
+316 ENEDDS
-322 ETEEAAEELAGE
+322 E
-334 PVEEESAEETEIEE
+334 
-348 AAEET
+348 
-353 VSEGTE
+353 
-359 GESAKTEGESDNE
+359 KTEGESDKE
-372 ESEQDEEED
+372 EAEEAD
-381 EETEHP
+381 HP
-387 KKKGFFNRLIDY
+387 KKKGFLNRLINY

-421 QESTEELDA
+421 QETTEELDA
-430 KAIVAREAQEIM
+430 KAIVAKEAQEIM
-442 ETAAA
+442 ETATAR
-447 EEEAGDDEAEEEK
+447 EEAEDDETEEK
-460 DESKQEPAVRKQT
+460 DEPKLETAVKKQT

-515 PMEVEVCEDVSV
+515 PMEVEACEDVSV
-527 NAITYC
+527 NGITYC
-533 TLKAAIKKMPQEE
+533 TLKTAIKKMPQEE
-546 RTIHFALAGA
+546 RTIHFALTGA

-619 SVEKIREVMEKYG
+619 SVEKIREMIAKYG
-632 KQIVIVLEGDYEKL
+632 KQIVIVLEGDYEKM

>member
-1 MGRYDS
+1 
-7 SVRCAQIREL
+7 
-17 IEEKQYLEAMEEI
+17 MEEI

-42 DLYLFANLFLKAEKM
+42 DLYLFADLFLKAEKM
-57 DIAKELYYTVYHRT
+57 DIAKKLYYTVYRRT

-86 MGDLEEA
+86 MGDLEESR
-93 KELYQAY
+93 ELYQAY
-100 EIVSGMTLD
+100 EIISGMTLD

-120 EGASYENLIEIL
+120 EGASYEDLIEIL

-152 EVQGRREDCIAECE
+152 ELQGRREDCIAECD
-166 DLMLWFGSGKIVD
+166 DLVLWFGSGKIVQ
-179 KARELRERCL
+179 KAVELKNRCL
-189 NPLWQKP
+189 DPYWKKP
-196 NWGEIPEPEEPEDE
+196 DWENIPEPEVPEEEPEE

-215 AYAPAQVMDIVAG
+215 AYAPAQVMDIG
-228 EEPQQEP
+228 TEQ
-235 EIQPAVLGEYD
+235 
-246 MAGEEVQE
+246 
-254 SEPVE
+254 PVE
-259 ETKPEE
+259 
-265 MAEEPVEEELVE
+265 EEPVEEQPVEEQPVEEQLAEEEQQPLIEEETLEEQQLIVEETPEEQQPIEEEPQQPESVQEVTEEAVE
-277 EPVEEIVSEEV
+277 EPAEPQETDEV
-288 EEAVQESEPEELAE
+288 Q
-302 EPVEEEPAEETISE
+302 PVEEEPAEEE
-316 ETEEES
+316 PAEEEP
-322 ETEEAAEELAGE
+322 AEEE
-334 PVEEESAEETEIEE
+334 PAEEELVEE
-348 AAEET
+348 
-353 VSEGTE
+353 
-359 GESAKTEGESDNE
+359 
-372 ESEQDEEED
+372 Q
-381 EETEHP
+381 P

-399 FKVDLDTFDD
+399 FKVDLDMFD
-409 EDDFPEELDTDK
+409 EDEAFAEDEEEEDLPEEADEDVTCSEPEEK
-421 QESTEELDA
+421 ETESDHTENHESVEEMDA
-430 KAIVAREAQEIM
+430 KAMVAREAQEIM

-447 EEEAGDDEAEEEK
+447 KAETVTEK
-460 DESKQEPAVRKQT
+460 PQLSKQEAAVGRQA
-473 TTQLESLE
+473 TTQIESLE
-481 DQLEEMKE
+481 DQLEEMKG

-515 PMEVEVCEDVSV
+515 PIEVDVCEDVSV

-533 TLKAAIKKMPQEE
+533 TLKSAIKKMPQEE

-590 LDEVDLE
+590 MDEVDLE

-610 ENAPALSEE
+610 ENAPALSED
-619 SVEKIREVMEKYG
+619 SVGKIREIMEKYG
-632 KQIVIVLEGDYEKL
+632 KKIVIVLEGDYEKL

>member
-120 EGASYENLIEIL
+120 EGASYETLIEIL

-152 EVQGRREDCIAECE
+152 ELQGRREDCIAECE
-166 DLMLWFGSGKIVD
+166 DLMLWFGSGKIVE
-179 KARELRERCL
+179 KAKELRENCL

-196 NWGEIPEPEEPEDE
+196 NWEEIPEPEEPEDE

-215 AYAPAQVMDIVAG
+215 AYAPAQVMDIASN
-228 EEPQQEP
+228 EEPQSEP
-235 EIQPAVLGEYD
+235 EVQPAVLGDYGMTREP
-246 MAGEEVQE
+246 AEESVAEEVE
-254 SEPVE
+254 EVEEEPDTETEVEEGTEKPVE
-259 ETKPEE
+259 EPE
-265 MAEEPVEEELVE
+265 AEELVE
-277 EPVEEIVSEEV
+277 EPVEETVTEEV
-288 EEAVQESEPEELAE
+288 EE
-302 EPVEEEPAEETISE
+302 EPVEETVAEEATEKPVEEPEVEETISE
-316 ETEEES
+316 ENEDDS
-322 ETEEAAEELAGE
+322 E
-334 PVEEESAEETEIEE
+334 
-348 AAEET
+348 
-353 VSEGTE
+353 
-359 GESAKTEGESDNE
+359 KTEGESDKE
-372 ESEQDEEED
+372 EAEEAD
-381 EETEHP
+381 HP
-387 KKKGFFNRLIDY
+387 KKKGFLNRLINY

-421 QESTEELDA
+421 QETTEELDA
-430 KAIVAREAQEIM
+430 KAIVAKEAQEIM
-442 ETAAA
+442 ETATAR
-447 EEEAGDDEAEEEK
+447 EEAEDDEMEEK
-460 DESKQEPAVRKQT
+460 DEPKLETAVKKQT

-515 PMEVEVCEDVSV
+515 PMEVEACEDVSV
-527 NAITYC
+527 NGITYC
-533 TLKAAIKKMPQEE
+533 TLKTAIKKMPQEE
-546 RTIHFALAGA
+546 RTIHFALTGA

-619 SVEKIREVMEKYG
+619 SVEKIREMIAKYG
-632 KQIVIVLEGDYEKL
+632 KQIVIVLEGDYEKM

>member
-120 EGASYENLIEIL
+120 EGASYETLIEIL

-152 EVQGRREDCIAECE
+152 ELQGRREDCIAECE
-166 DLMLWFGSGKIVD
+166 DLMLWFGSGKIVE
-179 KARELRERCL
+179 KAKELRENCL

-196 NWGEIPEPEEPEDE
+196 NWEEIPEPEEPEDE

-215 AYAPAQVMDIVAG
+215 AYAPAQVMDIASN
-228 EEPQQEP
+228 EEPQSEP
-235 EIQPAVLGEYD
+235 EVQPAVLGDYG
-246 MAGEEVQE
+246 MTR
-254 SEPVE
+254 EP
-259 ETKPEE
+259 
-265 MAEEPVEEELVE
+265 AEEPVAEEVEEVEEEPDTETEVEEATEKPVEEPEAEELVE
-277 EPVEEIVSEEV
+277 EPVEETVTEEV
-288 EEAVQESEPEELAE
+288 EE
-302 EPVEEEPAEETISE
+302 EPVEETVAEEATEKPVEENEVEETISE
-316 ETEEES
+316 ENEDDS
-322 ETEEAAEELAGE
+322 E
-334 PVEEESAEETEIEE
+334 
-348 AAEET
+348 
-353 VSEGTE
+353 
-359 GESAKTEGESDNE
+359 KTEGESDKE
-372 ESEQDEEED
+372 EAEEAD
-381 EETEHP
+381 HP
-387 KKKGFFNRLIDY
+387 KKKGFLNRLINY
-399 FKVDLDTFDD
+399 FKVDLDAFDD

-421 QESTEELDA
+421 QETTEELDA
-430 KAIVAREAQEIM
+430 KAIVAKEAQEIM
-442 ETAAA
+442 ETATAR
-447 EEEAGDDEAEEEK
+447 EEAEDDEMEEK
-460 DESKQEPAVRKQT
+460 DEPKLETAVKKQT

-515 PMEVEVCEDVSV
+515 PMEVEACEDVSV
-527 NAITYC
+527 NGITYC
-533 TLKAAIKKMPQEE
+533 TLKTAIKKMPQEE
-546 RTIHFALAGA
+546 RTIHFALTGA

-590 LDEVDLE
+590 LDEVNLE

-619 SVEKIREVMEKYG
+619 SVEKIREMIAKYG
-632 KQIVIVLEGDYEKL
+632 KQIVIVLEGDYEKM

>member
-71 SSRPALYRLLMLTIR
+71 SSRPALYRLLLLTIR

-120 EGASYENLIEIL
+120 EGASYETLIEIL

-152 EVQGRREDCIAECE
+152 ELQGRREDCIAECE
-166 DLMLWFGSGKIVD
+166 DLMLWFGSGKIVE
-179 KARELRERCL
+179 KAKELRENCL

-196 NWGEIPEPEEPEDE
+196 NWEEIPEPEEPEDE

-215 AYAPAQVMDIVAG
+215 AYAPAQVMDIASN
-228 EEPQQEP
+228 EEPQSEP
-235 EIQPAVLGEYD
+235 EVQPAVLGDYG
-246 MAGEEVQE
+246 MTR
-254 SEPVE
+254 EP
-259 ETKPEE
+259 
-265 MAEEPVEEELVE
+265 AEEPVAEEVEEVEEEPDTETEVEEATEKPVEEPEAEELVE
-277 EPVEEIVSEEV
+277 EPVEETVTEEV
-288 EEAVQESEPEELAE
+288 KE
-302 EPVEEEPAEETISE
+302 EPVEETVAEEATEKPVEENEVEETISE
-316 ETEEES
+316 ENEDDS
-322 ETEEAAEELAGE
+322 E
-334 PVEEESAEETEIEE
+334 
-348 AAEET
+348 
-353 VSEGTE
+353 
-359 GESAKTEGESDNE
+359 KTEGESDKE
-372 ESEQDEEED
+372 EAEEAD
-381 EETEHP
+381 HP
-387 KKKGFFNRLIDY
+387 KKKGFLNRLINY

-421 QESTEELDA
+421 QETTEELDA
-430 KAIVAREAQEIM
+430 KAIVAKEAQEIM
-442 ETAAA
+442 ETATSR
-447 EEEAGDDEAEEEK
+447 EEAEDDETEEK
-460 DESKQEPAVRKQT
+460 DEPKLETAVKKQT

-515 PMEVEVCEDVSV
+515 PMEVEACEDVSV
-527 NAITYC
+527 NGITYC
-533 TLKAAIKKMPQEE
+533 TLKTAIKKMPQEE
-546 RTIHFALAGA
+546 RTIHFALTGA
-556 APGISLAVAKK
+556 TPGISLAVAKK

-619 SVEKIREVMEKYG
+619 SVEKIREMIAKYG
-632 KQIVIVLEGDYEKL
+632 KQIVIVLEGDYEKM

>member
-120 EGASYENLIEIL
+120 EGASYETLIEIL

-152 EVQGRREDCIAECE
+152 ELQGRREDCIAECE
-166 DLMLWFGSGKIVD
+166 DLMLWFGSGKIVE
-179 KARELRERCL
+179 KAKELRENCL

-196 NWGEIPEPEEPEDE
+196 NWEEIPEPEEPEDE

-215 AYAPAQVMDIVAG
+215 AYAPAQVMDIASN
-228 EEPQQEP
+228 EEPQSEP
-235 EIQPAVLGEYD
+235 EVQPAVLGDYGMTREP
-246 MAGEEVQE
+246 AEESVAEEVE
-254 SEPVE
+254 EVEEEPDTETEVEEATEKPVE
-259 ETKPEE
+259 EPE
-265 MAEEPVEEELVE
+265 VEELVE
-277 EPVEEIVSEEV
+277 EPVEETVTEEV
-288 EEAVQESEPEELAE
+288 KE
-302 EPVEEEPAEETISE
+302 EPVEESEAEEATEKPVEENEVEETISE
-316 ETEEES
+316 ENEEDS
-322 ETEEAAEELAGE
+322 E
-334 PVEEESAEETEIEE
+334 
-348 AAEET
+348 
-353 VSEGTE
+353 
-359 GESAKTEGESDNE
+359 KTEGESDKE
-372 ESEQDEEED
+372 EAEEAD
-381 EETEHP
+381 HP
-387 KKKGFFNRLIDY
+387 KKKGFLNRLINY

-421 QESTEELDA
+421 QETTEELDA
-430 KAIVAREAQEIM
+430 KAIVAKEAQEIM
-442 ETAAA
+442 ETATAR
-447 EEEAGDDEAEEEK
+447 EEAEDDETEEK
-460 DESKQEPAVRKQT
+460 DEPKLETAVKKQT

-515 PMEVEVCEDVSV
+515 PMEVEACEDVSV
-527 NAITYC
+527 NGITYC
-533 TLKAAIKKMPQEE
+533 TLKTAIKKMPQEE
-546 RTIHFALAGA
+546 RTIHFALTGA

-619 SVEKIREVMEKYG
+619 SVEKIREMIAKYG
-632 KQIVIVLEGDYEKL
+632 KQIVIVLEGDYEKM

>member
-120 EGASYENLIEIL
+120 EGASYETLIEIL

-152 EVQGRREDCIAECE
+152 ELQGRREDCIAECE
-166 DLMLWFGSGKIVD
+166 DLMLWFGSGKIVE
-179 KARELRERCL
+179 KAKELRENCL

-196 NWGEIPEPEEPEDE
+196 NWEEIPEPEEPEDE

-215 AYAPAQVMDIVAG
+215 AYAPAQVMDIASN
-228 EEPQQEP
+228 EEPQSEP
-235 EIQPAVLGEYD
+235 EVQPAVLGDYG
-246 MAGEEVQE
+246 MTR
-254 SEPVE
+254 EP
-259 ETKPEE
+259 
-265 MAEEPVEEELVE
+265 AEEPVAEEVEEVEEEPDTETEVEEATEKPVEEPEAEELVE
-277 EPVEEIVSEEV
+277 EPVEETVTEEV
-288 EEAVQESEPEELAE
+288 KE
-302 EPVEEEPAEETISE
+302 EPVEETVAEEATEKPVEEPEVEETISE
-316 ETEEES
+316 ENEDDS
-322 ETEEAAEELAGE
+322 E
-334 PVEEESAEETEIEE
+334 
-348 AAEET
+348 
-353 VSEGTE
+353 
-359 GESAKTEGESDNE
+359 KTEGESDKE
-372 ESEQDEEED
+372 EAEEAD
-381 EETEHP
+381 HP
-387 KKKGFFNRLIDY
+387 KKKGFLNRLINY

-421 QESTEELDA
+421 QETTEELDA
-430 KAIVAREAQEIM
+430 KAIVAKEAQEIM
-442 ETAAA
+442 ETATAR
-447 EEEAGDDEAEEEK
+447 EEAEDDEMEEK
-460 DESKQEPAVRKQT
+460 DEPKLETAVKKQT

-515 PMEVEVCEDVSV
+515 PMEVEACEDVSV
-527 NAITYC
+527 NGITYC
-533 TLKAAIKKMPQEE
+533 TLKTAIKKMPQEE
-546 RTIHFALAGA
+546 RTIHFALTGA

-619 SVEKIREVMEKYG
+619 SVEKIREMIAKYG
-632 KQIVIVLEGDYEKL
+632 KQIVIVLEGDYEKM

>member
-1 MGRYDS
+1 MKNF
-7 SVRCAQIREL
+7 VL
-17 IEEKQYLEAMEEI
+17 
-30 EELRFEEVPTIT
+30 IT

-120 EGASYENLIEIL
+120 EGASYETLIEIL
-132 EELKK
+132 EKLKK

-152 EVQGRREDCIAECE
+152 ELQGRREDCIAECE
-166 DLMLWFGSGKIVD
+166 DLMLWFGSGKIVE
-179 KARELRERCL
+179 KAKELRENCL

-196 NWGEIPEPEEPEDE
+196 NWEEIPEPEEPEDE

-215 AYAPAQVMDIVAG
+215 AYAPAQVMDIASN
-228 EEPQQEP
+228 EEPQSEP
-235 EIQPAVLGEYD
+235 EVQPAVLGDYGMTREP
-246 MAGEEVQE
+246 AEESVAEEVE
-254 SEPVE
+254 EVEEEPDTETEVEEATEKPVE
-259 ETKPEE
+259 EPE
-265 MAEEPVEEELVE
+265 AEELVE
-277 EPVEEIVSEEV
+277 EPVEETVTEEV
-288 EEAVQESEPEELAE
+288 EE
-302 EPVEEEPAEETISE
+302 EPVEETVAEEATEKPVEEPEVEETISE
-316 ETEEES
+316 ENEDDS
-322 ETEEAAEELAGE
+322 E
-334 PVEEESAEETEIEE
+334 
-348 AAEET
+348 
-353 VSEGTE
+353 
-359 GESAKTEGESDNE
+359 KTEGESDKE
-372 ESEQDEEED
+372 EAEEAD
-381 EETEHP
+381 HP
-387 KKKGFFNRLIDY
+387 KKKGFLNRLINY

-421 QESTEELDA
+421 QETTEELDA
-430 KAIVAREAQEIM
+430 KAIVAKEAQEIM
-442 ETAAA
+442 ETATAR
-447 EEEAGDDEAEEEK
+447 EEAEDDEMEEK
-460 DESKQEPAVRKQT
+460 DEPKLETAVKKQT

-515 PMEVEVCEDVSV
+515 PMEVEACEDVSV
-527 NAITYC
+527 NGITYC
-533 TLKAAIKKMPQEE
+533 TLKTAIKKMPQEE
-546 RTIHFALAGA
+546 RTIHFALTGA

-619 SVEKIREVMEKYG
+619 SVEKIREMIAKYG
-632 KQIVIVLEGDYEKL
+632 KQIVIVLEGDYEKM

>member
-120 EGASYENLIEIL
+120 EGASYETLIEIL

-152 EVQGRREDCIAECE
+152 ELQGRREDCIAECE
-166 DLMLWFGSGKIVD
+166 DLMLWFGSGKIVE
-179 KARELRERCL
+179 KAKELRENCL

-196 NWGEIPEPEEPEDE
+196 NWEEIPEPEEPEDE

-215 AYAPAQVMDIVAG
+215 AYAPAQVMDIASN
-228 EEPQQEP
+228 EEPQSEP
-235 EIQPAVLGEYD
+235 EVQPAVLGDYG
-246 MAGEEVQE
+246 MTR
-254 SEPVE
+254 EP
-259 ETKPEE
+259 
-265 MAEEPVEEELVE
+265 AEEPVAEEVEEVEEEPDTETEVEEATEKPVEEPEAEELVE
-277 EPVEEIVSEEV
+277 EPVEETVTEEV
-288 EEAVQESEPEELAE
+288 EE
-302 EPVEEEPAEETISE
+302 EPVEETVAEEATEKLVEENEVEETISE
-316 ETEEES
+316 ENEDDS
-322 ETEEAAEELAGE
+322 E
-334 PVEEESAEETEIEE
+334 
-348 AAEET
+348 
-353 VSEGTE
+353 
-359 GESAKTEGESDNE
+359 KTEGESDKE
-372 ESEQDEEED
+372 EAEEAD
-381 EETEHP
+381 HP
-387 KKKGFFNRLIDY
+387 KKKGFLNRLINY

-421 QESTEELDA
+421 QETTEELDA
-430 KAIVAREAQEIM
+430 KAIVAKEAQEIM
-442 ETAAA
+442 ETATAR
-447 EEEAGDDEAEEEK
+447 EEAEDDEMEEK
-460 DESKQEPAVRKQT
+460 DEPKLETAVKKQT

-515 PMEVEVCEDVSV
+515 PMEVEACEDVSV
-527 NAITYC
+527 NGITYC
-533 TLKAAIKKMPQEE
+533 TLKTAIKKMPQEE
-546 RTIHFALAGA
+546 RTIHFALTGA

-590 LDEVDLE
+590 LDEVNLE

-619 SVEKIREVMEKYG
+619 SVEKIREMIAKYG
-632 KQIVIVLEGDYEKL
+632 KQIVIVLEGDYEKM

>member
-120 EGASYENLIEIL
+120 EGASYETLIEIL

-152 EVQGRREDCIAECE
+152 ELQGRREDCIAECE
-166 DLMLWFGSGKIVD
+166 DLMLWFGSGKIVE
-179 KARELRERCL
+179 KAKELRENCL

-196 NWGEIPEPEEPEDE
+196 NWEEIPEPEEPEDE

-215 AYAPAQVMDIVAG
+215 AYAPAQVMDIASN
-228 EEPQQEP
+228 EEPQSEP
-235 EIQPAVLGEYD
+235 EVQPAVLGDYGMTREP
-246 MAGEEVQE
+246 AEELVAEEVE
-254 SEPVE
+254 EVEEEPDTETEVEEATKKPVE
-259 ETKPEE
+259 EPE
-265 MAEEPVEEELVE
+265 AEELVE
-277 EPVEEIVSEEV
+277 EPVEETVTEEV
-288 EEAVQESEPEELAE
+288 EE
-302 EPVEEEPAEETISE
+302 EPVEETVAEEATEKPVEEPEVEETISE
-316 ETEEES
+316 ENEDDSEKNEEES
-322 ETEEAAEELAGE
+322 DKEEA
-334 PVEEESAEETEIEE
+334 EE
-348 AAEET
+348 A
-353 VSEGTE
+353 
-359 GESAKTEGESDNE
+359 D
-372 ESEQDEEED
+372 
-381 EETEHP
+381 HP
-387 KKKGFFNRLIDY
+387 KKKGFLNRLINY

-421 QESTEELDA
+421 QETTEELDA
-430 KAIVAREAQEIM
+430 KAIVAKEAQEIM
-442 ETAAA
+442 ETATAR
-447 EEEAGDDEAEEEK
+447 EEAEDDEMEEK
-460 DESKQEPAVRKQT
+460 DEPKLETAVKKQT

-515 PMEVEVCEDVSV
+515 PMEVEACEDVSV
-527 NAITYC
+527 NGITYC
-533 TLKAAIKKMPQEE
+533 TLKTAIKKMPQEE
-546 RTIHFALAGA
+546 RTIHFALTGA

-619 SVEKIREVMEKYG
+619 SVEKIREMIAKYG
-632 KQIVIVLEGDYEKL
+632 KQIVIVLEGDYEKM

>member
-120 EGASYENLIEIL
+120 EGASYETLIEIL

-152 EVQGRREDCIAECE
+152 ELQGRREDCIAECE
-166 DLMLWFGSGKIVD
+166 DLMLWFGSGKIVE
-179 KARELRERCL
+179 KAKELRENCL

-196 NWGEIPEPEEPEDE
+196 NWEEIPEPEEPEDE

-215 AYAPAQVMDIVAG
+215 AYAPAQVMDIASN
-228 EEPQQEP
+228 EEPQSEP
-235 EIQPAVLGEYD
+235 EVQPAVLGDYGMTREP
-246 MAGEEVQE
+246 AEELVAEEVE
-254 SEPVE
+254 EVEEEPDTETEVEEATKKPVE
-259 ETKPEE
+259 EPE
-265 MAEEPVEEELVE
+265 VEELVE
-277 EPVEEIVSEEV
+277 EPVEETVTEEV
-288 EEAVQESEPEELAE
+288 EE
-302 EPVEEEPAEETISE
+302 EPVEETVAEEATEKPVEEPEVEETISE
-316 ETEEES
+316 ENEDDSEKNEEES
-322 ETEEAAEELAGE
+322 DKEEA
-334 PVEEESAEETEIEE
+334 EE
-348 AAEET
+348 A
-353 VSEGTE
+353 
-359 GESAKTEGESDNE
+359 D
-372 ESEQDEEED
+372 
-381 EETEHP
+381 HP
-387 KKKGFFNRLIDY
+387 KKKGFLNRLINY

-421 QESTEELDA
+421 EETTEELDA
-430 KAIVAREAQEIM
+430 KAIVAKEAQEIM
-442 ETAAA
+442 ETATAR
-447 EEEAGDDEAEEEK
+447 EEAEDDEMEEK
-460 DESKQEPAVRKQT
+460 DEPKLETAVKKQT

-515 PMEVEVCEDVSV
+515 PMEVEACEDVSV
-527 NAITYC
+527 NGITYC
-533 TLKAAIKKMPQEE
+533 TLKTAIKKMPQEE
-546 RTIHFALAGA
+546 RTIHFALTGA

-619 SVEKIREVMEKYG
+619 SVEKIREMIAKYG
-632 KQIVIVLEGDYEKL
+632 KQIVIVLEGDYEKM

>member
-120 EGASYENLIEIL
+120 EGASYETLIEIL

-152 EVQGRREDCIAECE
+152 ELQGRREDCIAECE
-166 DLMLWFGSGKIVD
+166 DLMLWFGSGKIVE
-179 KARELRERCL
+179 KAKELRENCL

-196 NWGEIPEPEEPEDE
+196 NWEEIPEPEEPEDE

-215 AYAPAQVMDIVAG
+215 AYAPAQVMDIASN
-228 EEPQQEP
+228 EEPQSEP
-235 EIQPAVLGEYD
+235 EVQPAVLGDYG
-246 MAGEEVQE
+246 MTR
-254 SEPVE
+254 EP
-259 ETKPEE
+259 
-265 MAEEPVEEELVE
+265 AEEPVAEEVEEVEEEPDTETEVEEATEKPVEEPEAEELVE
-277 EPVEEIVSEEV
+277 EPVEETVTEEV
-288 EEAVQESEPEELAE
+288 KE
-302 EPVEEEPAEETISE
+302 EPVEESEAEEATEKPVEENEVEETISE
-316 ETEEES
+316 ENEDDS
-322 ETEEAAEELAGE
+322 E
-334 PVEEESAEETEIEE
+334 
-348 AAEET
+348 
-353 VSEGTE
+353 
-359 GESAKTEGESDNE
+359 KNEGESDKE
-372 ESEQDEEED
+372 EAEEAD
-381 EETEHP
+381 HP
-387 KKKGFFNRLIDY
+387 KKKGFLNRLINY

-421 QESTEELDA
+421 QETTEELDA
-430 KAIVAREAQEIM
+430 KAIVAKEAQEIM
-442 ETAAA
+442 ETATAR
-447 EEEAGDDEAEEEK
+447 EEAEDDEMEEK
-460 DESKQEPAVRKQT
+460 DEPKLETAVKKQT

-515 PMEVEVCEDVSV
+515 PMEVEACEDVSV
-527 NAITYC
+527 NGITYC
-533 TLKAAIKKMPQEE
+533 TLKTAIKKMPQEE
-546 RTIHFALAGA
+546 RTIHFALTGA

-619 SVEKIREVMEKYG
+619 SVEKIREMIAKYG
-632 KQIVIVLEGDYEKL
+632 KQIVIVLEGDYEKM

>member
-120 EGASYENLIEIL
+120 EGASYETLIEIL

-152 EVQGRREDCIAECE
+152 ELQGRREDCIAECE
-166 DLMLWFGSGKIVD
+166 DLMLWFGSGKIVE
-179 KARELRERCL
+179 KAKELRENCL

-196 NWGEIPEPEEPEDE
+196 NWEEIPEPEEPEDE

-215 AYAPAQVMDIVAG
+215 AYAPAQVMDIASN
-228 EEPQQEP
+228 EEPQSEP
-235 EIQPAVLGEYD
+235 EVQPAVLGDYGMTREP
-246 MAGEEVQE
+246 AEELVAEEVE
-254 SEPVE
+254 EVEEEPDTETEVEEATKKPVE
-259 ETKPEE
+259 EPE
-265 MAEEPVEEELVE
+265 AEELVE
-277 EPVEEIVSEEV
+277 EPVEETVTEEV
-288 EEAVQESEPEELAE
+288 EE
-302 EPVEEEPAEETISE
+302 EPVEETVAEEATEKPVEEPEVEETISE
-316 ETEEES
+316 ENEDDSEKNEEES
-322 ETEEAAEELAGE
+322 DKEEA
-334 PVEEESAEETEIEE
+334 EE
-348 AAEET
+348 A
-353 VSEGTE
+353 
-359 GESAKTEGESDNE
+359 D
-372 ESEQDEEED
+372 
-381 EETEHP
+381 HP
-387 KKKGFFNRLIDY
+387 KKKGFLNRLINY

-409 EDDFPEELDTDK
+409 EVDFPEELDTDK
-421 QESTEELDA
+421 EETTEELDA
-430 KAIVAREAQEIM
+430 KAIVAKEAQEIM
-442 ETAAA
+442 ETATAR
-447 EEEAGDDEAEEEK
+447 EEAEDDEMEEK
-460 DESKQEPAVRKQT
+460 DEPKLETAVKKQT

-515 PMEVEVCEDVSV
+515 PMEVEACEDVSV
-527 NAITYC
+527 NGITYC
-533 TLKAAIKKMPQEE
+533 TLKTAIKKMPQEE
-546 RTIHFALAGA
+546 RTIHFALTGA

-619 SVEKIREVMEKYG
+619 SVEKIREMIAKYG
-632 KQIVIVLEGDYEKL
+632 KQIVIVLEGDYEKM

>member
-120 EGASYENLIEIL
+120 EGASYETLIEIL

-152 EVQGRREDCIAECE
+152 ELQGRREDCIAECE
-166 DLMLWFGSGKIVD
+166 DLMLWFGSGKIVE
-179 KARELRERCL
+179 KAKELRENCL

-196 NWGEIPEPEEPEDE
+196 NWEEIPEPEEPEDE

-215 AYAPAQVMDIVAG
+215 AYAPAQVMDIASN
-228 EEPQQEP
+228 EEPQSEP
-235 EIQPAVLGEYD
+235 EVQPAVLGDYG
-246 MAGEEVQE
+246 MTR
-254 SEPVE
+254 EP
-259 ETKPEE
+259 
-265 MAEEPVEEELVE
+265 AEEPVA
-277 EPVEEIVSEEV
+277 EEV
-288 EEAVQESEPEELAE
+288 EE
-302 EPVEEEPAEETISE
+302 VEEEPDTETEVEEATEKPVEEPEVEETISE
-316 ETEEES
+316 ENEDDS
-322 ETEEAAEELAGE
+322 E
-334 PVEEESAEETEIEE
+334 
-348 AAEET
+348 
-353 VSEGTE
+353 
-359 GESAKTEGESDNE
+359 KTEGESDKE
-372 ESEQDEEED
+372 EAEEAD
-381 EETEHP
+381 HP
-387 KKKGFFNRLIDY
+387 KKKGFLNRLINY

-421 QESTEELDA
+421 QETTEELDA
-430 KAIVAREAQEIM
+430 KAIVAKEAQEIM
-442 ETAAA
+442 ETATAR
-447 EEEAGDDEAEEEK
+447 EEAEDDEMEEK
-460 DESKQEPAVRKQT
+460 DEPKLETAVKKQT
-473 TTQLESLE
+473 ITQLESLE
-481 DQLEEMKE
+481 GQLEEMKE

-515 PMEVEVCEDVSV
+515 PMEVEACEDVSV
-527 NAITYC
+527 NGITYC
-533 TLKAAIKKMPQEE
+533 TLKTAIKKMPQEE
-546 RTIHFALAGA
+546 RTIHFALTGA

-619 SVEKIREVMEKYG
+619 SVEKIREMIAKYG
-632 KQIVIVLEGDYEKL
+632 KQIVIVLEGDYEKM

>member
-42 DLYLFANLFLKAEKM
+42 DLYLFADLFLKAEKM
-57 DIAKELYYTVYHRT
+57 DIAKKLYYTVYRRT

-86 MGDLEEA
+86 MGDLEESR
-93 KELYQAY
+93 ELYQAY
-100 EIVSGMTLD
+100 EIISGMTLD

-120 EGASYENLIEIL
+120 EGASYEDLIEIL

-152 EVQGRREDCIAECE
+152 ELQGRREDCIAECD
-166 DLMLWFGSGKIVD
+166 DLVLWFGSGKIVQ
-179 KARELRERCL
+179 KAVELKNRCL
-189 NPLWQKP
+189 DPYWKKP
-196 NWGEIPEPEEPEDE
+196 DWENIPEPEVPEEEPKE

-215 AYAPAQVMDIVAG
+215 AYAPAQVMDIGTEQPVEEQQPIG
-228 EEPQQEP
+228 EEPQQPESVQEVTEEAIEEP
-235 EIQPAVLGEYD
+235 AEPQETD
-246 MAGEEVQE
+246 EVQ
-254 SEPVE
+254 
-259 ETKPEE
+259 
-265 MAEEPVEEELVE
+265 
-277 EPVEEIVSEEV
+277 
-288 EEAVQESEPEELAE
+288 
-302 EPVEEEPAEETISE
+302 PVEEEPAEEE
-316 ETEEES
+316 P
-322 ETEEAAEELAGE
+322 AEE
-334 PVEEESAEETEIEE
+334 
-348 AAEET
+348 
-353 VSEGTE
+353 
-359 GESAKTEGESDNE
+359 
-372 ESEQDEEED
+372 Q
-381 EETEHP
+381 P

-399 FKVDLDTFDD
+399 FKVDLDMFD
-409 EDDFPEELDTDK
+409 EDEAFAEDEEEEDLPEEADEDVTCPEPEEK
-421 QESTEELDA
+421 ETESDHTENHESVEEMDA
-430 KAIVAREAQEIM
+430 KAMVAREAQEIM
-442 ETAAA
+442 ETEAAKA
-447 EEEAGDDEAEEEK
+447 ETVTEK
-460 DESKQEPAVRKQT
+460 PQLSKQEAAVKRQA
-473 TTQLESLE
+473 TTQIESLE
-481 DQLEEMKE
+481 DQLEEMKG

-515 PMEVEVCEDVSV
+515 PIEVDVCEDVSV

-533 TLKAAIKKMPQEE
+533 TLKSAIKKMPQEE

-590 LDEVDLE
+590 LDEVDLD

-610 ENAPALSEE
+610 ENAPALSED
-619 SVEKIREVMEKYG
+619 SVGKIRDIMEKYG
-632 KQIVIVLEGDYEKL
+632 KKIVVVLEGDYEKL
-646 DDFLGHHRNL
+646 DNFLGHHRNL

>member
-120 EGASYENLIEIL
+120 EGASYETLIEIL

-152 EVQGRREDCIAECE
+152 ELQGRREDCIAECE
-166 DLMLWFGSGKIVD
+166 DLMLWFGSGKIVE
-179 KARELRERCL
+179 KAKELRENCL

-196 NWGEIPEPEEPEDE
+196 NWEEIPEPEEPEDE

-215 AYAPAQVMDIVAG
+215 AYAPAQGMDIASN
-228 EEPQQEP
+228 EEPQSEP
-235 EIQPAVLGEYD
+235 EVQPAVLGDYGMTREP
-246 MAGEEVQE
+246 AEESVAEEVE
-254 SEPVE
+254 EVEEEPDTETEVEEATEKPVE
-259 ETKPEE
+259 EPE
-265 MAEEPVEEELVE
+265 AEELVE
-277 EPVEEIVSEEV
+277 EPVEETVTEEV
-288 EEAVQESEPEELAE
+288 EE
-302 EPVEEEPAEETISE
+302 EPVEETVAEEATEKPVEEPEVEETISE
-316 ETEEES
+316 ENEDDS
-322 ETEEAAEELAGE
+322 E
-334 PVEEESAEETEIEE
+334 
-348 AAEET
+348 
-353 VSEGTE
+353 
-359 GESAKTEGESDNE
+359 KTEGESDKE
-372 ESEQDEEED
+372 EAEEAD
-381 EETEHP
+381 HP
-387 KKKGFFNRLIDY
+387 KKKGFLNRLINY

-421 QESTEELDA
+421 QETTEELDA
-430 KAIVAREAQEIM
+430 KAIVAKEAQEIM
-442 ETAAA
+442 ETATAR
-447 EEEAGDDEAEEEK
+447 EEAEDDEMEEK
-460 DESKQEPAVRKQT
+460 DEPKLETAVKKQT

-515 PMEVEVCEDVSV
+515 PMEVEACEDVSV
-527 NAITYC
+527 NGITYC
-533 TLKAAIKKMPQEE
+533 TLKTAIKKMPQEE
-546 RTIHFALAGA
+546 RTIHFALTGA

-619 SVEKIREVMEKYG
+619 SVEKIREMIAKYG
-632 KQIVIVLEGDYEKL
+632 KQIVIVLEGDYEKM